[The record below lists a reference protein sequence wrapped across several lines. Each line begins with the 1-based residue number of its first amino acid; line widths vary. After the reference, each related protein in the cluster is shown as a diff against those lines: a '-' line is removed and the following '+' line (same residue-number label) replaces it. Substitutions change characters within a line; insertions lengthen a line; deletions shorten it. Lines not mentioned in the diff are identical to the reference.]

1 MSPDEWTNYD
11 TYHGK
16 YLYDLTLRSAGSWTR
31 METEPAEQ
39 LLPRVVA
46 TQPQALCFSEP
57 EPVAA
62 PVPVAPAPICSV
74 LSRW

>member
-1 MSPDEWTNYD
+1 
-11 TYHGK
+11 
-16 YLYDLTLRSAGSWTR
+16 

-62 PVPVAPAPICSV
+62 PVPAAPAPICSV
-74 LSRW
+74 LVALVSARSFGVFLKT

>member
-1 MSPDEWTNYD
+1 MVAAWSFLLAASV
-11 TYHGK
+11 G
-16 YLYDLTLRSAGSWTR
+16 A
-31 METEPAEQ
+31 PAEQ